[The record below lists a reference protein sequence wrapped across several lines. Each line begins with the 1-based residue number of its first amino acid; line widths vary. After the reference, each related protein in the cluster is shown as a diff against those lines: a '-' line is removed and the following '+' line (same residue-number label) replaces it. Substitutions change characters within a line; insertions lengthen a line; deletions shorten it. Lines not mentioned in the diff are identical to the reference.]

1 MQAGRA
7 SVRLNETL
15 KHWPQPLEG
24 RGRNRAV
31 MVDGIK
37 AELRSEDTNWVQLAQ
52 VSGSKKRG
60 KMFLLVDEL
69 SALQEI
75 PISTEL
81 LISDDRT
88 GNLNLAALPV
98 LCQRHGE
105 TT

>member
-1 MQAGRA
+1 
-7 SVRLNETL
+7 
-15 KHWPQPLEG
+15 
-24 RGRNRAV
+24 
-31 MVDGIK
+31 MVLK
-37 AELRSEDTNWVQLAQ
+37 AELRSEDTDWVQLPQ

-60 KMFLLVDEL
+60 QIFLLVDEL

-88 GNLNLAALPV
+88 GNLNLAVLPV